1 MYMSKGEFAF
11 IGTGEVPCGRY
22 PERSPLEIAS
32 TVAKLA
38 IEDAGIKKTDID
50 AVLSAAA
57 VMDND
62 YTTDLFFG
70 RLPEA
75 FGLRKSTKVFGVS
88 VAGGGS
94 SYVLRKTAEG
104 LLAAGEC
111 EMILVVHAQ
120 RFTSF
125 SPQEQA
131 EYFAK
136 AGADP
141 EWEIPYGI
149 SFNSLSALI
158 TQRYMHDTGT
168 TIEGVASV
176 CVSCRKWAMLQ
187 DNAMFN
193 KKDLT
198 VEDVLN
204 SRMVSTPLTAFM
216 CNVLADGGSAFIMT
230 TAERAKKLVKKPVYI
245 LGEDSRYSHR
255 NLTVCE
261 DLTTLGG
268 GGKIAADKA
277 YQEAGLGPEDM
288 DIAEIYGSYPVISL
302 IFLEQFGFCKRGE
315 AGRFVLEGNTWPG
328 GKLPMATNGEALS
341 FGHTGTGCGMAILA
355 ESIRQLQGKAGRAQV
370 PGAKFLI
377 EDCGG
382 GAFSDVHCTVMGNE
396 IP

>member
-1 MYMSKGEFAF
+1 MSKGQFAF

-32 TVAKLA
+32 RVAKLA

-50 AVLSAAA
+50 AVLSAVAI
-57 VMDND
+57 MDND
-62 YTTDLFFG
+62 YNTELFFG

-75 FGLRKSTKVFGVS
+75 LGLRKPCKVYAVT

-94 SYVLRKTAEG
+94 SYALCKTAEG
-104 LLAAGEC
+104 LLASGEC

-120 RFTSF
+120 RFTAYT
-125 SPQEQA
+125 PMAQA

-136 AGADP
+136 AGSDP

-149 SFNSLSALI
+149 TYNSLSAMI
-158 TQRYMHDTGT
+158 TQRHMYETGT
-168 TIEGVASV
+168 TIEEVASV

-187 DNAMFN
+187 ENAMF

-198 VEDVLN
+198 VEEVLN
-204 SRMVSTPLTAFM
+204 SKMVSTPLTAFM

-230 TAERAKKLVKKPVYI
+230 TAERAKKLVEKPVYI
-245 LGEDSRYSHR
+245 LGEASNYSHR

-261 DLTTLGG
+261 DLTTLRFEGV
-268 GGKIAADKA
+268 ADKA

-288 DIAEIYGSYPVISL
+288 DIAEIYGSYPAIIL
-302 IFLEQFGFCKRGE
+302 ILLEQEGFCKRGE

-328 GKLPMATNGEALS
+328 RKLPMTTNGEALS
-341 FGHTGTGCGMAILA
+341 FGHTGTGVGMAVLV

-370 PGAKFLI
+370 PGARFLI
-377 EDCGG
+377 ENCGG
-382 GAFSDVHCTVMGNE
+382 VAFSDGHFTVLGNE